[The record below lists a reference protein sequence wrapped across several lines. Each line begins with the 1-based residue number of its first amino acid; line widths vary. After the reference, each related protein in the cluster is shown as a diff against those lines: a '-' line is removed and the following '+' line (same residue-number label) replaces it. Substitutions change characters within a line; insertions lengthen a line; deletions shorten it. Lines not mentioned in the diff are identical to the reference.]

1 MQVFQQL
8 KSLPMGAI
16 IGIRRED
23 KNKWEGRVPLVPTDA
38 SDLQMRRAV
47 RFLVQP
53 STLRVYADDEYR
65 SAGVEVNEDLGPAS
79 VILAIKEIP
88 THLLLPGK
96 TYVFFAHVAKGQSHN
111 MPMLRRLME
120 LGCSLVDYEKITD
133 DQKRRLIFFGRQAGY
148 AGMIETLRCL
158 GQRLVGSGMSTPL
171 AQVHPAFEYRD
182 LTEAKAHLTALSDE
196 IVHQPGAH
204 PLIFGFSGYGNVSM
218 GAQEMFDCLKPMEAT
233 VADLTAV
240 ASAAASPRPVKVVFR
255 EEDMVAPK
263 EQNTPFDLLEYYD
276 HPERYEGCFEEHLP
290 HLDVLV
296 NCIYWEPRY
305 PRLVTREWARKNY
318 LPGCA
323 PRLKVIGD
331 ISCDV
336 RGSVELTV
344 RVTEPD
350 HPCYVYLPE
359 QDSGRDGVDGHG
371 PVIMAI
377 DNLPCEFSRE
387 SSQYFSSVLRD
398 MIAPLVNVDWQVPF
412 EMLDLPPC
420 LKRAVILHQGRLTP
434 DYQYIQ
440 KHLEAHPKPQKGL
453 ETMRLGSAVR
463 LPVIEEP
470 HMKRVLVLGAG
481 LVARPLVRYLLQK
494 GYQVTVASRTAS
506 KAEALIAGHP
516 AGKALAL
523 NVQDEALLAQLIKD
537 CDLVVSLVPYTF
549 HPVVAKHCIA
559 NRKHMV
565 TTSYVSAAMQEQDR
579 AAQEAGVTI
588 LNEIGVDPGL
598 DHMSA
603 MRIIDNVR
611 TAGGRIVS
619 FSSYC
624 GGLPAPEASDNPFG
638 YKFSWAPRGVLL
650 ACRNGAMY
658 LMDGRKVE
666 VPSDRLFRDMHIL
679 SVPGLGEYE
688 AYPNR
693 DSISYIDVYG
703 LQGIQTMYRGTLRN
717 IGWCDCL
724 YNFGKLGLLSLDEID
739 ARGKTYSDLMRRL
752 AGASEGDDLPA
763 ATARKL
769 GIPKES
775 SPIRNLEWLGMFS
788 SRKLGAER
796 ISPLD
801 AMGNLMYEK
810 LAFRPGERDMLV
822 LFHDFRAEFPD
833 GQKERIVS
841 ELIDY
846 GIPHGDSSMSR
857 TVSLPAA
864 IGVDMILTG
873 RITASGVLRPVTPNI
888 YSPVL
893 NQLAQLDI
901 SCKER
906 TETYYARAA

>member
-1 MQVFQQL
+1 
-8 KSLPMGAI
+8 MGAI
-16 IGIRRED
+16 VAIRRED
-23 KNKWEGRVPLVPTDA
+23 KNKWERRVPLVPTDA
-38 SDLQMRRAV
+38 SDLQMKRAM

-53 STLRVYADDEYR
+53 SSLRVYTDDEYR

-79 VILAIKEIP
+79 VVLAIKEIP
-88 THLLLPGK
+88 THLLLPEK
-96 TYVFFAHVAKGQSHN
+96 TYVFFAHVAKGQPHN
-111 MPMLRRLME
+111 LPMLRRLME
-120 LGCSLVDYEKITD
+120 LGCCLVDYEKITD
-133 DQKRRLIFFGRQAGY
+133 DQKRRLIFFGRHAGY

-158 GQRLVGSGMSTPL
+158 GQRLAVCGVSTSL
-171 AQVHPAFEYRD
+171 SQVRPAFEYRD
-182 LTEAKAHLTALSDE
+182 LTEAKAHLTALGNE
-196 IVHQPGAH
+196 IVRQAGAR
-204 PLIFGFSGYGNVSM
+204 PLIFGFSGYGNVST
-218 GAQEMFDCLKPMEAT
+218 GAQDMFDCLKPIEVA
-233 VADLTAV
+233 VADL
-240 ASAAASPRPVKVVFR
+240 AAAAAAAAGPRLVKVVFR
-255 EEDMVAPK
+255 EEHMVERK
-263 EQNTPFDLLEYYD
+263 EQNIPFNLQEYYD
-276 HPERYEGCFEEHLP
+276 HPERYEGCFEKHLP

-296 NCIYWEPRY
+296 NGIYWDARY

-331 ISCDV
+331 ISCDIQ
-336 RGSVELTV
+336 GSVELTV
-344 RVTEPD
+344 KATEPD

-359 QDSGRDGVDGHG
+359 QDSARDGVEGNG

-377 DNLPCEFSRE
+377 DHLPCEFPRE

-398 MIAPLVNVDWQVPF
+398 MVAPLVNVDSRVPF
-412 EMLDLPPC
+412 DMLDLPPC
-420 LKRAVILHQGRLTP
+420 LKRAVIVHQGRLTP

-440 KHLEAHPKPQKGL
+440 KHLEAHPKPQVGL
-453 ETMRLGSAVR
+453 ETMRMGSVVR
-463 LPVIEEP
+463 FPVIQEP
-470 HMKRVLVLGAG
+470 NMKRVLVLGAG
-481 LVARPLVRYLLQK
+481 LVTRPLVRYLLEK

-506 KAEALIAGHP
+506 KAEAMIAGHP

-523 NVQDEALLAQLIKD
+523 NVQDETVLEQFIKD

-549 HPVVAKHCIA
+549 HPVVARHCIA

-565 TTSYVSAAMQEQDR
+565 TTSYVSAAMQEQNG

-588 LNEIGVDPGL
+588 LNEIGVDPGI

-611 TAGGRIVS
+611 TRGGRIVS
-619 FSSYC
+619 FRSYC
-624 GGLPAPEASDNPFG
+624 GGLPAPEANDNPFG

-658 LMDGRKVE
+658 RMDGFNVE
-666 VPSDRLFRDMHIL
+666 VPSHHLFHDMHIL
-679 SVPGLGEYE
+679 SIPGQGDYE

-703 LQGIQTMYRGTLRN
+703 LQGIQTIYRGTLRN
-717 IGWCDCL
+717 MGWCDCL

-739 ARGKTYSDLMRRL
+739 ARGKTYADMMRNL
-752 AGASEGDDLPA
+752 AGASEGEALAA
-763 ATARKL
+763 ATASKL
-769 GIPKES
+769 GIPKDS

-810 LAFRPGERDMLV
+810 LAFRSGERDMLV

-833 GQKERIVS
+833 GKKERIVS

-888 YSPVL
+888 YNSVL
-893 NQLAQLDI
+893 NQLAQLNI

-906 TETYYARAA
+906 TETFYVRAAA

>member
-1 MQVFQQL
+1 
-8 KSLPMGAI
+8 MGAI

-23 KNKWEGRVPLVPTDA
+23 KNKWERRVPLVPIDA
-38 SDLQMRRAV
+38 SDLQTKLGMR
-47 RFLVQP
+47 FSVQP
-53 STLRVYADDEYR
+53 SSLRVYPDDEYQ
-65 SAGVEVNEDLGPAS
+65 SAGVEVNEDLGRAA

-96 TYVFFAHVAKGQSHN
+96 TYVFFAHVVKGQPHN

-133 DQKRRLIFFGRQAGY
+133 DQKQRLIFFGRHAGY

-158 GQRLVGSGMSTPL
+158 GQRLAVSGVSTPFS
-171 AQVHPAFEYRD
+171 QVRPAFEYRD
-182 LTEAKAHLTALSDE
+182 LTEAKAHLTALGDE
-196 IVHQPGAH
+196 IVHQAAR
-204 PLIFGFSGYGNVSM
+204 PLIFGFSGYGNVST
-218 GAQEMFDCLKPMEAT
+218 GAQEMFDCLQPVEVA
-233 VADLTAV
+233 VADLA
-240 ASAAASPRPVKVVFR
+240 AAASASANPRPVKVVFR
-255 EEDMVAPK
+255 EEDMVERK
-263 EQNTPFDLLEYYD
+263 EQNIPFNLQEYYD
-276 HPERYEGCFEEHLP
+276 HPERYEGCFAKHLP

-296 NCIYWEPRY
+296 NCIYWDARY
-305 PRLVTREWARKNY
+305 PRLVTREWAAKSY
-318 LPGCA
+318 LPGCT

-331 ISCDV
+331 ISCDI

-344 RVTEPD
+344 RATEPD

-359 QDSGRDGVDGHG
+359 QDSARDGVGGNG

-377 DNLPCEFSRE
+377 DNLPCEFPRE
-387 SSQYFSSVLRD
+387 SSQYFSSVLRG
-398 MIAPLVNVDWQVPF
+398 MVAPLVNVDWGIPF
-412 EMLDLPPC
+412 EMLDLPPF
-420 LKRAVILHQGRLTP
+420 LKRAVIVHRGRLTP
-434 DYQYIQ
+434 DYQYIE
-440 KHLEAHPKPQKGL
+440 KHLEAPPKPQTGL
-453 ETMRLGSAVR
+453 ETMRRGSVVR
-463 LPVIEEP
+463 LPVIQEP
-470 HMKRVLVLGAG
+470 NMKRVLVLGAG
-481 LVARPLVRYLLQK
+481 LVAKPLVRYLLEK

-506 KAEALIAGHP
+506 KAEAMIAGHP

-523 NVQDEALLAQLIKD
+523 NVQDETVLAQSIKD

-549 HPVVAKHCIA
+549 HPVVARHCIA

-565 TTSYVSAAMQEQDR
+565 TTSYVSAAMQEQNG

-588 LNEIGVDPGL
+588 LNEIGVDPGI

-611 TAGGRIVS
+611 ARGGRITS
-619 FSSYC
+619 FKSYC
-624 GGLPAPEASDNPFG
+624 GGLPAPEANDNPFG

-650 ACRNGAMY
+650 ACRNSAMY
-658 LMDGRKVE
+658 RMDGFNVE
-666 VPSDRLFRDMHIL
+666 VPSHHLFRDMHIL
-679 SVPGLGEYE
+679 SVPGLGEFE

-703 LQGIQTMYRGTLRN
+703 LQGIQTIYRGTLRN
-717 IGWCDCL
+717 MGWCDCL

-739 ARGKTYSDLMRRL
+739 ARGKTYSDMMRNL
-752 AGASEGDDLPA
+752 AGASESEDLAA

-775 SPIRNLEWLGMFS
+775 SPMRNLEWLGMFS

-833 GQKERIVS
+833 GKKERIVS

-846 GIPHGDSSMSR
+846 GIPDGDSSMSR

-888 YSPVL
+888 YNPVL
-893 NQLAQLDI
+893 NQLAQLNI
-901 SCKER
+901 SCIER
-906 TETYYARAA
+906 TETYYVRAA

>member
-1 MQVFQQL
+1 M
-8 KSLPMGAI
+8 SAI

-23 KNKWEGRVPLVPTDA
+23 KNKWERRVPLIPTDTFE
-38 SDLQMRRAV
+38 LQTKQGV

-53 STLRVYADDEYR
+53 SSLRVYADDEYR
-65 SAGVEVNEDLGPAS
+65 FAGAEVNEDFGPAS

-88 THLLLPGK
+88 QQLLLPGK
-96 TYVFFAHVAKGQSHN
+96 SYVFFAHVVKGQPHN

-133 DQKRRLIFFGRQAGY
+133 DQKRRLIFFGRHAGY

-158 GQRLVGSGMSTPL
+158 GQRLAVSGLSTPL
-171 AQVHPAFEYRD
+171 SQVRPAFEYRD
-182 LTEAKAHLTALSDE
+182 LTEARAHITALGDE
-196 IVHQPGAH
+196 IAHQAGAR
-204 PLIFGFSGYGNVSM
+204 PLIFGFSGYGNVST
-218 GAQEMFDCLKPMEAT
+218 GAQEVFDCLKPVEVA
-233 VADLTAV
+233 VADLAAA
-240 ASAAASPRPVKVVFR
+240 ASAATGPCPVKAVFR
-255 EEDMVAPK
+255 EEDMVERK
-263 EQNTPFDLLEYYD
+263 EQNIPFNLQEYYD
-276 HPERYEGCFEEHLP
+276 HPERYEGCFEKHLP

-296 NCIYWEPRY
+296 NCIYWDARY
-305 PRLVTREWARKNY
+305 PRLVTRAWAAKNY

-323 PRLKVIGD
+323 ARLKVIGD
-331 ISCDV
+331 ISCDIE
-336 RGSVELTV
+336 GSVELTV

-359 QDSGRDGVDGHG
+359 QDSGRDGVEGNG

-377 DNLPCEFSRE
+377 DNLPCEIPRE

-398 MIAPLVNVDWQVPF
+398 MVASLANADWQVPF
-412 EMLDLPPC
+412 EMLDLPPY
-420 LKRAVILHQGRLTP
+420 LKRAVIVHQGRLTP

-440 KHLEAHPKPQKGL
+440 KHLEARPKPQTGL
-453 ETMRLGSAVR
+453 ETVRMGSVVR
-463 LPVIEEP
+463 LPVIQEP
-470 HMKRVLVLGAG
+470 KMKRVLVLGAG
-481 LVARPLVRYLLQK
+481 LVARPLVRYLLEK
-494 GYQVTVASRTAS
+494 GYQITVASRTAS
-506 KAEALIAGHP
+506 KAEAMIAGHP

-523 NVQDEALLAQLIKD
+523 NVQDETVLAQLIKD
-537 CDLVVSLVPYTF
+537 CDLAVSLVPYMF
-549 HPVVAKHCIA
+549 HPVVARHCIA

-565 TTSYVSAAMQEQDR
+565 TTSYVSAAMQEQND

-588 LNEIGVDPGL
+588 LNEIGVDPGI

-603 MRIIDNVR
+603 MRIIDSVR
-611 TAGGRIVS
+611 ARGGRIVS
-619 FSSYC
+619 FRSYC
-624 GGLPAPEASDNPFG
+624 GGLPAPEANDNPFG

-650 ACRNGAMY
+650 ACRNSATY
-658 LMDGRKVE
+658 LMDGLRVE
-666 VPSDRLFRDMHIL
+666 VSSQRLFHDMHVL
-679 SVPGLGEYE
+679 SIPAQGDYE

-703 LQGIQTMYRGTLRN
+703 LQGIQTIYRGTLRN
-717 IGWCDCL
+717 MGWCDCL

-739 ARGKTYSDLMRRL
+739 TRGKTYADMMRNL
-752 AGASEGDDLPA
+752 AGTPEGEDVAA

-769 GIPKES
+769 GIPKDS

-801 AMGNLMYEK
+801 AMGDLMYEK

-822 LFHDFRAEFPD
+822 LFHDFRAEFPN
-833 GQKERIVS
+833 GKKERIVS
-841 ELIDY
+841 ELIDC

-873 RITASGVLRPVTPNI
+873 RINATGVLRPVTPNI
-888 YSPVL
+888 YNPVL
-893 NQLAQLDI
+893 DELAQLNI

-906 TETYYARAA
+906 TETFYVRAA